1 MSSNKTTVL
10 DTVFS
15 LRDSGFSVIPSG
27 GGNSGKAPLVKWK
40 AWQDRVPDEQQLRS
54 WQQVKKPTLWGI
66 VTNSRV
72 VIIDADTLDARA
84 KLETEIGSP
93 HVLTP
98 RGAHFYIGTTGHP
111 LKTIAGILPGIDVRG
126 VGGFVNIVG
135 ENPKT
140 GGEYKIIRLP
150 APENLIPYDK
160 LPEFILNALDN
171 NEPATKPAPKAEPSS
186 PIPEGE
192 RNDWLFRRA
201 CGYRNKGDPEGSI
214 FKKVKIDYEERCEH
228 DPPMSDRE
236 LRNCCHS
243 AAEYEPGTEALKL
256 LPFEVEEVIQYGEQ
270 EAEYTIVT
278 KSGQHID
285 MGDTAAFLSA
295 RRARQRLFEREYFLS
310 PKAFK
315 YWLHITEALMPL
327 IQIEPLPSKLEETEQ
342 WLRNFLASRSNILLI
357 DPDDP
362 KRPDSLSKALTIIG
376 HNSIVRDKQGRV
388 YLSSNSVIGHARMLF
403 GQSLT
408 LKALAIR
415 LRKIGFESAG
425 VASNYLGGKRS
436 QARMWMS
443 PVGYLPPADE
453 DVETPAV
460 AFNRPGDTYGPIEED
475 DDDFSPLKPAL
486 TPLEETARK
495 LREEG
500 K

>member
-1 MSSNKTTVL
+1 MSSNKPNML
-10 DTVFS
+10 DTVFR

-27 GGNSGKAPLVKWK
+27 GGKAGKAPLVKWK
-40 AWQDRVPDEQQLRS
+40 EWQNKVPDEQQIQK
-54 WQQVKKPTLWGI
+54 WQQELSPTLWGI
-66 VTNSRV
+66 VTNANLAV
-72 VIIDADTLDARA
+72 IDADTPEAKA
-84 KLETEIGSP
+84 KLTAKLGEP
-93 HVLTP
+93 HVITP
-98 RGAHFYIGTTGHP
+98 RSGAHWYINTDGHP
-111 LKTIAGILPGIDVRG
+111 MKTISGLLSGVDVRG

-135 ENPKT
+135 ANAKGKYRINRMPT
-140 GGEYKIIRLP
+140 
-150 APENLIPYDK
+150 PENLIPYDK
-160 LPEFILNALDN
+160 LPEFILKGLNGN
-171 NEPATKPAPKAEPSS
+171 GPATKPAPKAEPSA

-495 LREEG
+495 MREEG